1 MIEINNWGMNQCP
14 YILGDE
20 SNECMEIAS
29 FEFFFLKKGEK
40 NNLMG
45 HYYLSKLNY
54 YERL

>member
-20 SNECMEIAS
+20 SNEWMEIAS
-29 FEFFFLKKGEK
+29 FEFFFLKGER

>member
-29 FEFFFLKKGEK
+29 FEFFFLKGER

-54 YERL
+54 